1 MKMNSKIMMAST
13 VAIMGISSV
22 AGITSSNVGSVVY
35 ASVYNTVGNN
45 KVEVIKNTSFV
56 DSQGRKQSIIA
67 EKGGSHLIY
76 AVKNMKGETY
86 LSVQKDNQYWLPASA
101 VKGTISYKK
110 GRLTYTISTNDQQ
123 TIKPHATAAP
133 TAKTLTLVHNAY
145 VYNSKGKRI
154 KNSLGK
160 YFIKKGTSM
169 SYIGTKKIKGK
180 KYYNLGHGEY
190 IKAGNV
196 DGSTVKPHATVAP
209 TATGATPT
217 DMSKPNLTLSHNAY
231 PYTASGQRMGNYLGF
246 TYIKKNTT
254 INYYGTKKI
263 KGKKYYYIGDGAYIK
278 SGNVGKVRGSVTIK
292 PHATTSPAAEESL
305 SMPRGKNT
313 ILLKKN
319 AYPYDAKGKRIYN
332 YLGYTYIKKNT
343 VLNYYGTKK
352 IGGKTYYYIG
362 DNAYVKAANVGKVIN
377 E

>member
-1 MKMNSKIMMAST
+1 MKMNSKIMMASA

-22 AGITSSNVGSVVY
+22 AGMTSSNVGNVVY

-45 KVEVIKNTSFV
+45 NVEVVKNTSFV

-67 EKGGSHLIY
+67 EKGGSHPVY
-76 AVKNMKGETY
+76 AVKNMKGETC
-86 LSVQKDNQYWLPASA
+86 LSVQKNNQYWLPASA

-110 GRLTYTISTNDQQ
+110 GKLTYTISTNEQRS
-123 TIKPHATAAP
+123 IKPHATTVP

-145 VYNSKGKRI
+145 VYNYKGKRI
-154 KNSLGK
+154 KSSLGK

-169 SYIGTKKIKGK
+169 SYVGTKKIKGK

-196 DGSTVKPHATVAP
+196 EGSSSSIKPHATVAP

-231 PYTASGQRMGNYLGF
+231 PYTASGQRMN
-246 TYIKKNTT
+246 
-254 INYYGTKKI
+254 
-263 KGKKYYYIGDGAYIK
+263 
-278 SGNVGKVRGSVTIK
+278 
-292 PHATTSPAAEESL
+292 
-305 SMPRGKNT
+305 
-313 ILLKKN
+313 
-319 AYPYDAKGKRIYN
+319 N
-332 YLGYTYIKKNT
+332 YLGYTYIKKGT
-343 VLNYYGTKK
+343 DLNYYGTKK

-362 DNAYVKAANVGKVIN
+362 DDAYFKAANVGKVVN
-377 E
+377 EQ